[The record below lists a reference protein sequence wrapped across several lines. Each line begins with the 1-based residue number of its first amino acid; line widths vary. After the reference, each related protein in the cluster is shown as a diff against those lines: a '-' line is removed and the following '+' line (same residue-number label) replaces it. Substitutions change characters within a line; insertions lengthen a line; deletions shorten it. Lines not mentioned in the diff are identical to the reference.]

1 MIGKRGVVTN
11 SAFRKS
17 AVVKVSDW
25 FHQNG
30 WKKKNIVES
39 PITGVAGNREYF
51 IYCVK

>member
-1 MIGKRGVVTN
+1 MIGKKGVVTN
-11 SAFRKS
+11 SAFRKD
-17 AVVKVSDW
+17 AVAKVSDW
-25 FHQNG
+25 FNQNG